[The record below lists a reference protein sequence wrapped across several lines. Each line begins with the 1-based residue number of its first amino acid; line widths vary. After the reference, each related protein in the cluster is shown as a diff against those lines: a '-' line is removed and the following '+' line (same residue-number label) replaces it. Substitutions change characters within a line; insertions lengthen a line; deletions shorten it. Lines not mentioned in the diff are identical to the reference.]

1 VERSELMKKLEQTED
16 TVAAFLNEMGM
27 LIDSVSSLDISPPY
41 L

>member
-1 VERSELMKKLEQTED
+1 MKKLEQTED